1 MYLRWRPFVNRY
13 EVFSGVLLLFFLFVA
28 FASAPAAMEEGY
40 GQPEEPAPVPV
51 QKQITVIDETAEV
64 PSVDDI
70 IDHCARL
77 PEIDVPKKG
86 CNCLYDAY
94 DTVLRSQETQNERV
108 YEDWKSTLDKAE
120 KKILENYE
128 PSLLMSTQNFCEQYY
143 GNPDH
148 VEIASNIGTRD
159 KAVMTPKFSNKEEKT
174 AFTNAKLELY
184 RATGGTSD
192 LYCRAYFEVR
202 VYERLK
208 KRNPLAGLSPAQAYA
223 KLSRSNFCYARLR

>member
-1 MYLRWRPFVNRY
+1 MNRY
-13 EVFSGVLLLFFLFVA
+13 EVFSGFLLLFFLFVA
-28 FASAPAAMEEGY
+28 FASAPAAMDEGY
-40 GQPEEPAPVPV
+40 GQTEEPAPVPV
-51 QKQITVIDETAEV
+51 QKQIPVIDETAEV

-70 IDHCARL
+70 MDHCARL

-86 CNCLYDAY
+86 CNCLFEAY
-94 DTVLRSQETQNERV
+94 DTMLSSQETKNERI
-108 YEDWKSTLDKAE
+108 YEDWKRTLDQAE
-120 KKILENYE
+120 KKILENSE

-148 VEIASNIGTRD
+148 VEIASNVGTRD
-159 KAVMTPKFSNKEEKT
+159 KAVMTPKFSNKEEHT

-192 LYCRAYFEVR
+192 LYCRAFFEVR

-223 KLSRSNFCYARLR
+223 KLSRSSFCYARLR